1 MRRRRGQRGAA
12 LLVVMVVVMVVTIL
26 ALGFL
31 ERSDME
37 LACGN
42 NVALKTQ
49 IEYVALGGLTWGRAA
64 VLGTEVSPGSGIL
77 YFFEYPDATFS
88 TTRQSFEMGADEY
101 YDLTINDAV
110 PLADPNTFSR
120 EIVCTAYK
128 EASDSSRVA
137 ETRVR
142 GLLRYNTDTGEGFYV
157 SIKRQN

>member
-64 VLGTEVSPGSGIL
+64 VLAWPGMSFSPM
-77 YFFEYPDATFS
+77 
-88 TTRQSFEMGADEY
+88 TRQSFEMGADEY

-157 SIKRQN
+157 FIKRQN